1 MCSLDDAKNRY
12 LKEVAENG
20 YERDYSISR
29 IDKVKNVIRNRYIN
43 ARCGLFFTPNWIGDP
58 MSTIWEEDG
67 VTIDICYDYE
77 YFEVFGL
84 TEEEENELLAFYNS
98 LRLERTDFRKEGAPT
113 PPRDWRSA
121 QTDE

>member
-1 MCSLDDAKNRY
+1 MSN
-12 LKEVAENG
+12 
-20 YERDYSISR
+20 ISR
-29 IDKVKNVIRNRYIN
+29 IDKVKNVIRNRYVE
-43 ARCGLFFTPNWIGDP
+43 AECGLFFTRNLVGDH

-98 LRLERTDFRKEGAPT
+98 LAGK
-113 PPRDWRSA
+113 
-121 QTDE
+121 

>member
-1 MCSLDDAKNRY
+1 MTDT
-12 LKEVAENG
+12 
-20 YERDYSISR
+20 ISR
-29 IDKVKNVIRNRYIN
+29 IDKVKNVIRDEFTS
-43 ARCGLFFTPNWIGDP
+43 ARCGLFFTRNLVGDR

-98 LRLERTDFRKEGAPT
+98 LIGK
-113 PPRDWRSA
+113 
-121 QTDE
+121 